1 MRVHDGSGGAGGRRF
16 AVVVSRFNQPVTSR
30 LLDGALDA
38 FRRQDVAEEDLEV
51 VWAPGAFE
59 IPSIALR
66 LARSEGFDAIV
77 CLGAVIRGETAH
89 FDYVAGE
96 CARGVQRVALETG
109 VPCLFGVLTT
119 DTVEQAVDRAGGQ
132 HGNKGWDAAMAA
144 VAMANLVDSLPKR
157 EG

>member
-1 MRVHDGSGGAGGRRF
+1 MKVHEGGLEARGRRF

-30 LLDGALDA
+30 LLDGALAA
-38 FRRQDVAEEDLEV
+38 FGRGGVDDRDLEV

-59 IPSIALR
+59 IPLVAQR
-66 LARSEGFDAIV
+66 LARSEQFDAVV

-89 FDYVAGE
+89 FDYIAGE
-96 CARGVQRVALETG
+96 CARGVQEVALETG

-119 DTVEQAVDRAGGQ
+119 DTLEQALDRAGGA

-144 VAMANLVDSLPKR
+144 MEMAGFLESLPKR